1 MLKKKGMATLLFL
14 FSCLFVL
21 AEDALFLKST
31 SCSAES
37 TNDAIKQP
45 DVEYSKTPQLESQQA
60 ILSTSYKR
68 YSLCRYGELYILCEP
83 YIVKRG
89 DWVYKIF
96 RSKGELSKEDF
107 GLFMRIFKKIN
118 PKINNTNKIEVGQNI
133 TIPLKKSKQ
142 SDFKE
147 ISPGVVELPIITL
160 SQVPEATKIV
170 KTPLSGENTL
180 LSSKPETAPIAK
192 PELKTPTISPKPE
205 TPPIVTPKPEMPA
218 ISTKPE
224 TPPIAKSELK
234 TPAISP
240 KPEISPI
247 AKSELKTYAISPKPE
262 TKLNYTTP
270 PIRQLKQFATLH
282 NGQLMLRGKYYFP
295 RNNRDDLVVDVSL
308 NPLMQFKN
316 GSKILF
322 VDDKDKF
329 EGLIDTIKEFWRDF
343 KIMEFRDVSSYG
355 ETSSFMEFNSAN
367 SYNNRTLPYDN
378 KLQSKYGDK
387 KTLHNKPFS
396 RLEENA
402 YVPINITIQQDHKSA
417 VKQLL
422 AIANYQYTPEKE
434 IDISVGNIM
443 VKATPGLIT
452 RDGKPNILIVFG
464 DIYGSAFEALKKN
477 EKGHIVTISPLL
489 TTIDVAKRLFSALGA
504 STTENPS
511 FVNPDDG
518 RAISIEGMYIN
529 SDNTE
534 LFITHRPT
542 LLKEAFRY
550 LKSKEITILKIDN

>member
-1 MLKKKGMATLLFL
+1 MLKKKGIATLLFL
-14 FSCLFVL
+14 FNFLFIF
-21 AEDALFLKST
+21 AEDALFLKSI
-31 SCSAES
+31 SYSAQS
-37 TNDAIKQP
+37 TNDLKKQP
-45 DVEYSKTPQLESQQA
+45 AVEYSKTPQTESQQA
-60 ILSTSYKR
+60 VLSTSYKR

-118 PKINNTNKIEVGQNI
+118 PKINNTNKIEVGQKI
-133 TIPLKKSKQ
+133 TIPLKKSKK

-170 KTPLSGENTL
+170 TKPLPDKNIL
-180 LSSKPETAPIAK
+180 LSSKPEPPPIAK
-192 PELKTPTISPKPE
+192 PEPKTSEISSKIEPE
-205 TPPIVTPKPEMPA
+205 
-218 ISTKPE
+218 
-224 TPPIAKSELK
+224 PIAKSELK
-234 TPAISP
+234 M
-240 KPEISPI
+240 PEISSKPTTPSI
-247 AKSELKTYAISPKPE
+247 AKSELKTSEISPKSERSSIAKSEPE
-262 TKLNYTTP
+262 TKLNSPIPTAPIP
-270 PIRQLKQFATLH
+270 PISQLKQFATLH

-295 RNNRDDLVVDVSL
+295 RNNGDDLVVDVSL

-343 KIMEFRDVSSYG
+343 KIMEFKDVSSYG
-355 ETSSFMEFNSAN
+355 EGETSSYMELNPAN
-367 SYNNRTLPYDN
+367 SYKNRTLPYDN
-378 KLQSKYGDK
+378 NLQSKYDDK
-387 KTLHNKPFS
+387 KTLYNKPFS
-396 RLEENA
+396 QLEENA
-402 YVPINITIQQDHKSA
+402 YVPINIMIQQDHKSA

-434 IDISVGNIM
+434 IDISVGNIV

-452 RDGKPNILIVFG
+452 RNGKPNILIVFG
-464 DIYGSAFEALKKN
+464 DIYGSAFETLKKN
-477 EKGHIVTISPLL
+477 QKGHIVTISPLL

-518 RAISIEGMYIN
+518 RAISIEGIYIN

-550 LKSKEITILKIDN
+550 LTSKEITILRVDN